1 MSGRLSTAIAV
12 LVLAARAAAGSVYF
26 VATNGNNALDGLSR
40 TSAWRTLQ
48 RAIDGAGPGDTIR
61 MMSGTYSGAAIRVSG
76 TAAAPMTL
84 RADDGADVTLNAR
97 GPGNWH
103 SSVLELEIGGTN
115 PVAHWTIEGLRVV
128 NSGRYGIDA
137 RIAHHLQIRS
147 NRVFNSVSTGIFTAF
162 CYDTVIEGNESA
174 SNGEHGIYYNNS
186 GDRFAIRNNRLHHNT
201 ACGLQLNADASITNN
216 PALDDGIIADGVIEN
231 NVIYLNGPGGAGINL
246 DGVVGAIVR
255 NNLLYN
261 TPNNSGI
268 ALFKGNG
275 AVPSSTNQI
284 LNNTILMTAG
294 GGWGINLSHPQCRS
308 NTLRNN
314 IVHSSHS
321 FRGSIVLA
329 TSAPAGFS
337 SDYNGVMDR
346 FSIDGGGSVITL
358 AAWRALGYDAQAVL
372 VTPTA
377 LFVNPAGDFHL
388 KTNSPAIDRGG
399 VLAAVTNDADGIA
412 RPLDGDNDGGARRDI
427 GAYEYVHPAADS
439 DRDQMP
445 DAAEIAAGTDPV
457 NLLSRLQMRAV
468 VAAGTNLVLC
478 WDSTPGRVYA
488 IGRSAA
494 LPSGFS
500 LVASNLT
507 ASPPM
512 NVWTGASDALPAC
525 YRVSLD
531 GP

>member
-1 MSGRLSTAIAV
+1 M
-12 LVLAARAAAGSVYF
+12 AAALALAGPAAHAGVHF
-26 VATNGNNALDGLSR
+26 VATNGSDAFDGLSR

-48 RAIDGAGPGDTIR
+48 HAVDSAVPGDEIR
-61 MMSGTYSGAAIRVSG
+61 VMSGTYSGAAIRASG

-84 RADDGADVTLNAR
+84 RADDGAAVTLNAR
-97 GPGNWH
+97 GPRNWH
-103 SSVLELEIGGTN
+103 SSVLELEIGGTDQ
-115 PVAHWTIEGLRVV
+115 VAYWRIEGLKIV

-147 NRVFNSVSTGIFTAF
+147 NRVFNSTSTGIFTAF
-162 CYDTVIEGNESA
+162 CYDTLIEGNESA

-186 GDRFAIRNNRLHHNT
+186 GDRFAIRNNRLHHNV

-231 NVIYLNGPGGAGINL
+231 NVIYLNGAGGAGINL
-246 DGVVGAIVR
+246 DGVVGAVVR
-255 NNLLYN
+255 NNLLYS

-268 ALFKGNG
+268 ALFQGNG
-275 AVPSSTNQI
+275 GIPSSTNQI
-284 LNNTILMTAG
+284 LNNTILMTAS
-294 GGWGINLSHPQCRS
+294 GGWAINLSHPQCRS

-321 FRGSIVLA
+321 FRGSIALA
-329 TSAPAGFS
+329 TSAPIGFS
-337 SDYNGVMDR
+337 SDGNGVMDR
-346 FSIDGGGSVITL
+346 FSVDGGGSVITL
-358 AAWRALGYDAQAVL
+358 AAWRALGYDAQAVV
-372 VTPTA
+372 VTPAA
-377 LFVNPAGDFHL
+377 LFANPAGDFHL
-388 KTNSPAIDRGG
+388 KTNSPAIDRGA
-399 VLAAVTNDADGIA
+399 VHAAVTNDADGVA
-412 RPLDGDNDGGARRDI
+412 RPLDGDNDGDARRDI

-457 NLLSRLQMRAV
+457 NPLSRLQVRAI
-468 VAAGTNLVLC
+468 AMAGTNLVLR
-478 WDSTPGRVYA
+478 WDSAPGRAYA

-531 GP
+531 GH